1 MEEHIKI
8 DEIKKF
14 LEEKI
19 QELKKEKEILELIL
33 GLLESGV
40 VSPRGTIKIEP
51 KPGEKI
57 VPLRSSDGT
66 LLAEMYIG
74 KDEMRIIPFVE
85 LSVDIPP
92 FRQFFIARVLE
103 GIKKKDIDRIERG
116 ELDTSKAFDYEII
129 VDRGIIKEIRLKNIF
144 DERRRMDI
152 KSSAKW
158 TLEKMLE
165 KTRRKKPS
173 PRSR

>member
-1 MEEHIKI
+1 MEEHVRIN
-8 DEIKKF
+8 EIKKF
-14 LEEKI
+14 LEERI
-19 QELKKEKEILELIL
+19 QELKKEKEMLELIL
-33 GLLESGV
+33 SLLESGV
-40 VSPRGTIKIEP
+40 ISPKRTVKIEP
-51 KPGEKI
+51 RPGEKI
-57 VPLRSSDGT
+57 VPLRGSDGT

-74 KDEMRIIPFVE
+74 KSEIRIIPFVE

-103 GIKKKDIDRIERG
+103 GIKRKDIDKIERG
-116 ELDTSKAFDYEII
+116 EIDASKAFDYEII

-158 TLEKMLE
+158 TLEKMFE
-165 KTRRKKPS
+165 KTKKGKTS
-173 PRSR
+173 PRS

>member
-1 MEEHIKI
+1 MEEHIRI
-8 DEIKKF
+8 NEIKKF
-14 LEEKI
+14 LEERI
-19 QELKKEKEILELIL
+19 QELKKEKEMLELIL
-33 GLLESGV
+33 SLLESGV
-40 VSPRGTIKIEP
+40 ISPKRTVKIEP
-51 KPGEKI
+51 RPGEKI
-57 VPLRSSDGT
+57 VPLRGSDGT

-74 KDEMRIIPFVE
+74 KSEIRIIPFVE

-103 GIKKKDIDRIERG
+103 GIKRKDIDRIERG
-116 ELDTSKAFDYEII
+116 EIDASKAFDYEII

-158 TLEKMLE
+158 TLEKMFE
-165 KTRRKKPS
+165 KTKKGKTS
-173 PRSR
+173 PRS

>member
-1 MEEHIKI
+1 MEEHVRIN
-8 DEIKKF
+8 EIKKF
-14 LEEKI
+14 LEERI
-19 QELKKEKEILELIL
+19 QELKKEKEMLELIL
-33 GLLESGV
+33 SLLESGV
-40 VSPRGTIKIEP
+40 ISPKRTVKIEP
-51 KPGEKI
+51 RPGEKI
-57 VPLRSSDGT
+57 VPLRGSDGT

-74 KDEMRIIPFVE
+74 KSEVRIIPFVE

-103 GIKKKDIDRIERG
+103 GIKRKDIDRIERG
-116 ELDTSKAFDYEII
+116 EIDASKAFDYEII

-158 TLEKMLE
+158 TLEKMFE
-165 KTRRKKPS
+165 KTKKGKTS
-173 PRSR
+173 PRS

>member
-1 MEEHIKI
+1 MEEHIRI
-8 DEIKKF
+8 NEIKKF
-14 LEEKI
+14 LEERI
-19 QELKKEKEILELIL
+19 QELKKEKEMLELIL
-33 GLLESGV
+33 SLLESGV
-40 VSPRGTIKIEP
+40 ISPKRTVKIEP
-51 KPGEKI
+51 RPGEKI
-57 VPLRSSDGT
+57 VPLRGSDGT

-74 KDEMRIIPFVE
+74 KSEIRIIPFVE

-103 GIKKKDIDRIERG
+103 GIKRKDIDRIERG
-116 ELDTSKAFDYEII
+116 EIDASKAFDYEII

-158 TLEKMLE
+158 TLEKMFE
-165 KTRRKKPS
+165 KTKKGRTS
-173 PRSR
+173 PRS